1 MQKTVDIPTV
11 KGKLSKIMLE
21 HNWKALD
28 FFLDQ
33 FEFQILMEELTQ
45 EHTLGYKF
53 TPKLTESF
61 NGILTC
67 PSDNVKVLMIG
78 QDPYPQEGVA
88 DGIAFSCSKT
98 MKEQP
103 SLKHI
108 FNEIEKL
115 YPNGYERDCN
125 LQKWTRQGIIML
137 NTALTC
143 RVGEIGSHYHIWK
156 GFTAF
161 FLEYLNRYHK
171 DCITVLLGRKAEEW
185 SQYVDNHDVIRVS
198 HPASAAYAGGKWDSN
213 NLFETINKK
222 LEKLGKTPIIW

>member
-1 MQKTVDIPTV
+1 MEKTISIPNV
-11 KGKLSKIMLE
+11 KEKLSQIMVE

-33 FEFQILMEELTQ
+33 FEFQILMEQLIQ

-53 TPKLTESF
+53 TPKLSEAF

-67 PSDNVKVLMIG
+67 PSNNVKVLMIG

-103 SLKHI
+103 SLRFI
-108 FNEIEKL
+108 LDEVEKL
-115 YPNGYERDCN
+115 YPEGYERDPN
-125 LQKWTRQGIIML
+125 LQKWSRQGIIML

-161 FLEYLNRYHK
+161 FLEYMNRCHK
-171 DCITVLLGRKAEEW
+171 DCITVLLGKKADEW
-185 SQYVDNHDVIRVS
+185 SQYLDNHDIIRVS
-198 HPASAAYAGGKWDSN
+198 HPASAAYSGGKWNSN
-213 NLFETINKK
+213 NLFEIINKK
-222 LEKLGKTPIIW
+222 LEKLGKEPIVW

>member
-1 MQKTVDIPTV
+1 MEKIIEIPII
-11 KGKLSKIMLE
+11 KQKLSEIMIN

-28 FFLDQ
+28 FFLNQ
-33 FEFQILMEELTQ
+33 LEFQILIEKLIQ

-53 TPKLTESF
+53 TPKLTECF

-67 PSDNVKVLMIG
+67 PSNDLKVLIIG
-78 QDPYPQEGVA
+78 QDPYPQKDVA

-108 FNEIEKL
+108 FNEVQKL
-115 YPNGYERDCN
+115 YPEGYNRDPN
-125 LQKWTRQGIIML
+125 LEKWTRQGIIMF

-143 RVGEIGSHYHIWK
+143 RVGDIGSHYHIWK

-161 FLEYLNRYHK
+161 FLEYLNRSNK
-171 DCITVLLGRKAEEW
+171 DCITVLLGKKAEEW
-185 SQYVDNHDVIRVS
+185 SKYVNNHDVIKVS
-198 HPASAAYAGGKWDSN
+198 HPASAAYTGGNWDSN

-222 LEKLGKTPIIW
+222 LQKLGKKPIIW

>member
-1 MQKTVDIPTV
+1 MEKIIEIPII
-11 KGKLSKIMLE
+11 KQKLSEIMIN

-28 FFLDQ
+28 FFLNQ
-33 FEFQILMEELTQ
+33 LEFQILIEKLIQ

-53 TPKLTESF
+53 TPKLTECF

-67 PSDNVKVLMIG
+67 PSNDVKVLIIG
-78 QDPYPQEGVA
+78 QDPYPQKDVA

-108 FNEIEKL
+108 FNEVQKL
-115 YPNGYERDCN
+115 YPEGYNRDPN
-125 LQKWTRQGIIML
+125 LEKWTRQGIIMF

-143 RVGEIGSHYHIWK
+143 RVGDIGSHYHIWK

-161 FLEYLNRYHK
+161 FLEYLNRSNK
-171 DCITVLLGRKAEEW
+171 DCITVLLGKKAEEW
-185 SQYVDNHDVIRVS
+185 SKYVNNHDVIKVS
-198 HPASAAYAGGKWDSN
+198 HPASAAYTGGNWDSN

-222 LEKLGKTPIIW
+222 LQKLGKKPIIW

>member
-1 MQKTVDIPTV
+1 MEKIIEIPII
-11 KGKLSKIMLE
+11 KQKLSEIMIN

-28 FFLDQ
+28 FFLNQ
-33 FEFQILMEELTQ
+33 LEFQILIEKLIQ

-53 TPKLTESF
+53 TPKLTECF

-67 PSDNVKVLMIG
+67 PSNDLKVLIIG
-78 QDPYPQEGVA
+78 QDPYPQKDVA

-108 FNEIEKL
+108 FNEVQKL
-115 YPNGYERDCN
+115 YPEGYDRNPN
-125 LQKWTRQGIIML
+125 LEKWTQQGIIMF

-161 FLEYLNRYHK
+161 FLEYLNRSNK
-171 DCITVLLGRKAEEW
+171 DCITVLLGKKAEEW
-185 SQYVDNHDVIRVS
+185 SKYVNNHDVIKVS
-198 HPASAAYAGGKWDSN
+198 HPASAVYTGGNWDSN

-222 LEKLGKTPIIW
+222 LQKLGKKPIIW